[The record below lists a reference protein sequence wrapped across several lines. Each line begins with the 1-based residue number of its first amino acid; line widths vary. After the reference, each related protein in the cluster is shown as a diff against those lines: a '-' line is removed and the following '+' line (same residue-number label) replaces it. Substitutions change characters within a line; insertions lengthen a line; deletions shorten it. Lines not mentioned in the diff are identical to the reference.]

1 MIASTSTHTCL
12 NCSNVFQG
20 KYCNLCGEKVYGDHD
35 KSIGHLVEEAFH
47 FLTHVEG
54 SFFVTLKTI
63 FRHPGKFS
71 LDYCQGLRKKY
82 FKPVSLFMLLVVLYL
97 LFPKF
102 SGLNMKLGT
111 YASDEYGFTWIAIPA
126 IQQKMVSKKAD
137 FNSLAELYAKKS
149 ATVTKLALFLLIPL
163 SALLTS
169 VLFYRRKR
177 YFFDHLII
185 STEIMSFYIALNFL
199 LIPFISWIAE
209 TIHKEWIRFFYDG
222 NIALSLSVTVISLI
236 YLILAFRRFFQ
247 QDWILVALK
256 AFIFWLLFGEV
267 VLYIYRVLVFQLTM
281 LFI

>member
-1 MIASTSTHTCL
+1 MTESASNHTCL
-12 NCSNVFQG
+12 NCGNVFQG
-20 KYCNLCGEKVYGDHD
+20 KYCNCCGEKVYGDHD

-71 LDYCQGLRKKY
+71 LDYCNGLRKKY
-82 FKPVSLFMLLVVLYL
+82 FRPVSLFMLLVVLYL

-126 IQQKMVSKKAD
+126 IQQKMASQNAD
-137 FNSLAELYAKKS
+137 FTKLSELYAKKS
-149 ATVTKLALFLLIPL
+149 ATVTKLSLFLLIPL
-163 SALLTS
+163 SALLIS
-169 VLFYRRKR
+169 FLFSRSKR

-185 STEIMSFYIALNFL
+185 SMEITSFYIALNFL
-199 LIPFISWIAE
+199 MIPFISWIAE
-209 TIHKEWIRFFYDG
+209 SIHKDWIRFFHDG
-222 NIALSLSVTVISLI
+222 NMALSLSVTGISLI

-247 QDWILVALK
+247 QDWILIALK

-267 VLYIYRVLVFQLTM
+267 VLYIYRVIVFKLTM